1 MHESL
6 TMADY
11 ICPEC
16 GYPLNG
22 NEAKC
27 PECGIALN
35 IVDSSY
41 QHQIR
46 NASIPQNQS
55 VINVAVEHK
64 DWANYFYECWIIGWK
79 AFTRMFHYSGR
90 SSRRE
95 FWSYYFLT
103 LVLTIIPI
111 IGWII
116 WALGLLAV
124 SIRRMHDINKSGW
137 NVLIPIWCFFWFLKK
152 SDPHPNRFGKVE
164 PAKNLLD

>member
-1 MHESL
+1 
-6 TMADY
+6 MADY

-22 NEAKC
+22 KEDKC
-27 PECGIALN
+27 PECRITFN
-35 IVDSSY
+35 IQDSSN
-41 QHQIR
+41 QHQLQTPI
-46 NASIPQNQS
+46 IPHNLSPVS
-55 VINVAVEHK
+55 VQIQHK

-103 LVLTIIPI
+103 GVALSCIPI
-111 IGWII
+111 IGWILG
-116 WALGLLAV
+116 ALSLLAV

-137 NVLIPIWCFFWFLKK
+137 NVLIPLWCFFWFLKK
-152 SDPHPNRFGKVE
+152 SDPHPNRFGDVE